1 VIRSRSR
8 AVVLLL
14 LLGGA
19 AFAVSAPVWL
29 RTTVATALE
38 PEVGVEVAGT
48 TAAPAVSAA
57 AFVVLAGA
65 LAATLAGR
73 VARWVALAAT
83 ALGGATVALGAGAV
97 LRDAQAPAV
106 AAAADAA
113 GVTTLTSPVEV
124 TPWPWATVVV
134 GVAVVVVSV
143 LAGLG
148 VRSWTGGDRRHERA
162 GGVHRDL
169 SEPAGTDAGTTDGD
183 PDAQADWDAL
193 SRGTDPSADR

>member
-1 VIRSRSR
+1 MIRSRTR
-8 AVVLLL
+8 AVLVLLV
-14 LLGGA
+14 LGAA

-38 PEVGVEVAGT
+38 PEVAVEVPGT

-73 VARWVALAAT
+73 VARWVALAAVVL
-83 ALGGATVALGAGAV
+83 AGATVAGGAAAV
-97 LRDAQAPAV
+97 LRDVRAPAV
-106 AAAADAA
+106 SAAADAA

-124 TPWPWATVVV
+124 TPWPWLTLAV
-134 GVAVVVVSV
+134 GAAVVVAAV
-143 LAGLG
+143 LAALG
-148 VRSWTGGDRRHERA
+148 APSWSGGGDRHERA
-162 GGVHRDL
+162 STRREA
-169 SEPAGTDAGTTDGD
+169 SAGPGD
-183 PDAQADWDAL
+183 RSPDAQTDWDAL

>member
-1 VIRSRSR
+1 MIRSRSR

-14 LLGGA
+14 VLGGA

-38 PEVGVEVAGT
+38 PQVAVEVPGT

-83 ALGGATVALGAGAV
+83 ALAGATVALGAGAV
-97 LRDAQAPAV
+97 LQDPQAPAV

-113 GVTTLTSPVEV
+113 GVTTLTSPVTV
-124 TPWPWATVVV
+124 TAWPWLT
-134 GVAVVVVSV
+134 VAVGAAVVLVSA
-143 LAGLG
+143 LAALG
-148 VRSWTGGDRRHERA
+148 VRSWTLGDRRHERA
-162 GGVHRDL
+162 GAGPR
-169 SEPAGTDAGTTDGD
+169 SAPGPGGPADRD

-193 SRGTDPSADR
+193 SHGTDPSADR

>member
-1 VIRSRSR
+1 MIRSRSR
-8 AVVLLL
+8 AVVALL

-38 PEVGVEVAGT
+38 PEVAVEVPGT
-48 TAAPAVSAA
+48 TASPVVSAA

-73 VARWVALAAT
+73 VARWVALVAAGL
-83 ALGGATVALGAGAV
+83 AGATVALGAVVV

-106 AAAADAA
+106 SAAADAA

-124 TPWPWATVVV
+124 TVWPWLTLAV
-134 GVAVVVVSV
+134 GISVVVVTV
-143 LAGLG
+143 LAVLGL
-148 VRSWTGGDRRHERA
+148 RSWSRGDGRHERA
-162 GGVHRDL
+162 GADQVLPGPR
-169 SEPAGTDAGTTDGD
+169 TDET

-193 SRGTDPSADR
+193 SGGTDPSADR

>member
-1 VIRSRSR
+1 MSLAIRSRSR
-8 AVVLLL
+8 AVVVLLA
-14 LLGGA
+14 LGGA

-38 PEVGVEVAGT
+38 PEVVVEVAGT

-65 LAATLAGR
+65 LASTLAGR
-73 VARWVALAAT
+73 VARWVALAAVGLAGVT
-83 ALGGATVALGAGAV
+83 VVVGAAAV
-97 LRDAQAPAV
+97 LRDVRAPAV
-106 AAAADAA
+106 SAAADAA

-124 TPWPWATVVV
+124 TPWPWSALVV
-134 GVAVVVVSV
+134 GGAVVVAAA
-143 LAGLG
+143 LAALG
-148 VRSWTGGDRRHERA
+148 TSSWSGGGSRHERP
-162 GGVHRDL
+162 
-169 SEPAGTDAGTTDGD
+169 PAGRGVAAGPVDGG

>member
-1 VIRSRSR
+1 MIRSRSR

-14 LLGGA
+14 VLGGA

-38 PEVGVEVAGT
+38 PEVVVEVPGT

-73 VARWVALAAT
+73 VARWVALAAVGL
-83 ALGGATVALGAGAV
+83 AGVTVAVGAAAV
-97 LRDAQAPAV
+97 LRDVRAPAV
-106 AAAADAA
+106 SAAADAA

-124 TPWPWATVVV
+124 TPWPWLTVVV
-134 GVAVVVVSV
+134 GVAVVAAAV
-143 LAGLG
+143 LAALG
-148 VRSWTGGDRRHERA
+148 SPSWSGGGTRHERA
-162 GGVHRDL
+162 PTGRDA
-169 SEPAGTDAGTTDGD
+169 PTGPVDRD